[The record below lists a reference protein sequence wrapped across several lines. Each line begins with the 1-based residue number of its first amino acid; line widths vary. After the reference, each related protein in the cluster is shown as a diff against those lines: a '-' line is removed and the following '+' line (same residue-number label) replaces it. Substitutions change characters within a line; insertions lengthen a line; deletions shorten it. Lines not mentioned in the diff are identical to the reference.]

1 MLDCSTYFSFVFGY
15 FYLLCD
21 CLQCSNFCAALYEE
35 AHVQACR
42 HTYLGSIKD
51 KNCKNCKT
59 ASVYKVFTPWIVSE
73 KFRKDSAV
81 KKLITIEMR
90 GALFCN
96 FRNLRL
102 KIENSKRMKYKIS
115 LVKKWKGRKI
125 SQTITV
131 FSYHFKLKWRIWPV
145 FDNWARRQQAV
156 PNFFWVVVLN

>member
-1 MLDCSTYFSFVFGY
+1 MAIFCFILSVIQKQLTACNTGKKIQGLVLQKLNARLFHLFLFFFGY

-51 KNCKNCKT
+51 KNCKNCKM

-115 LVKKWKGRKI
+115 LVKKVKG
-125 SQTITV
+125 T
-131 FSYHFKLKWRIWPV
+131 
-145 FDNWARRQQAV
+145 
-156 PNFFWVVVLN
+156 